1 MKDSVFQPSNPFK
14 HGRELLK
21 MLSQK
26 DNRKPVLMLFTDG
39 GPDHRMTY
47 HSVKLSLIVL
57 FRRLNLELLVAGR
70 TAPGHSWVNPA
81 ERIMSL
87 LNLAFENAAL
97 SCREC
102 SSDLEQVLRGCSGMS
117 DIRKKAETV
126 DDLKDDWIASL
137 QPMVT
142 MLEDRKKRVE
152 LKGKGFACLTPA
164 TDVEVLE
171 FEQEVHQIDP
181 TVVIGQYQQQN
192 LKKANRYKQFL
203 GNLVLIFTSLP

>member
-97 SCREC
+97 SRREC
-102 SSDLEQVLRGCSGMS
+102 S
-117 DIRKKAETV
+117 
-126 DDLKDDWIASL
+126 
-137 QPMVT
+137 
-142 MLEDRKKRVE
+142 
-152 LKGKGFACLTPA
+152 
-164 TDVEVLE
+164 
-171 FEQEVHQIDP
+171 
-181 TVVIGQYQQQN
+181 
-192 LKKANRYKQFL
+192 RY
-203 GNLVLIFTSLP
+203 